1 MLTEEN
7 PPVIESALLILG
19 KTIERKQVI
28 VQKIEVTI
36 MFLFKDYNI
45 ENLHLIWYLC
55 VACDHVIKSVLEGE
69 IIGRAA
75 N

>member
-36 MFLFKDYNI
+36 MFLFKD
-45 ENLHLIWYLC
+45 
-55 VACDHVIKSVLEGE
+55 
-69 IIGRAA
+69 
-75 N
+75 

>member
-19 KTIERKQVI
+19 KTIERKHVI

-36 MFLFKDYNI
+36 MFLFKDYFI